1 MSKVSG
7 ISGGLAETMREFEAQ
22 EEEWR
27 KVRLRRKMA
36 LKDKLDRQQ
45 RTRVKFCAGVENGKY
60 FGEGL

>member
-7 ISGGLAETMREFEAQ
+7 ISGGLAKTMREFEAQ

-45 RTRVKFCAGVENGKY
+45 RTRVKFDGSYVNGK
-60 FGEGL
+60 FEGC